1 MVKKESEKRRYPAA
15 GNLWFVLQGLRRYSH
30 YWLFWCCI
38 NTLFGTILPFIA
50 VFLPKL
56 LIDELTGLQ
65 RVPMFTSL
73 LLGAAGATIVCSI
86 FVQAGSNYQWPHS
99 ALLRCRLMLLRGNK
113 AMAIDYKLTE
123 NADFLSKF
131 ENARKATGERVNID
145 RDSLMEYCNAIYFAP
160 SYVLAFAGYSVI
172 IFTLHPLILA
182 LLVAGLLVSYR
193 IGVWYD
199 KLEYQSMERRRYPRV
214 RLRRLPEKILCRLP
228 GFWSHCCE
236 LTGKHLPCQ
245 RRT

>member
-1 MVKKESEKRRYPAA
+1 
-15 GNLWFVLQGLRRYSH
+15 
-30 YWLFWCCI
+30 
-38 NTLFGTILPFIA
+38 
-50 VFLPKL
+50 
-56 LIDELTGLQ
+56 
-65 RVPMFTSL
+65 MFTSL